1 MSQYNQ
7 GLFYRWVPKPLMLLL
22 IIVIAIVLFGVTSV
36 YTANIPYLVGG
47 TGALT
52 EDFMW
57 AYYAG
62 VIGMGLAMPLVIR
75 LKARFRTKEILIA
88 TLTGMAFLFVVMG
101 NTNQPEIII
110 GASFL
115 IGFLR
120 MLGMMEI
127 ILPLMF
133 ILSADGNRGRFYSVF
148 YTGVLGISQVA
159 AYYVTSLSLEYSWQ
173 YAYLLIAAICLA
185 TALVCVVFQHN
196 LRFMK
201 KVPLHYIDWVGLLLF
216 IISFM
221 FLGYIFSFGKQ
232 QAWFA
237 SDKIKWSTV
246 AFAVTFFL
254 FILRQQILKR
264 PFISLKAF
272 SKSNVLNGMLMLLFL
287 GMYLGTTTIQNIFAI
302 GVLGYDNLVNASLNI
317 MMIPGLI
324 IGAVVSLK
332 WFNNGL
338 HIRMLM
344 FSGFAAYLMYIIV
357 MYFSMVP
364 EFNYVSWLLPMFFK
378 GYGMCVLFV
387 VIWFYTFDKLAMTE
401 LLSAI
406 GIIVLWRT
414 FITVGIF
421 SALFSWMQYQ
431 LQLQS
436 LGNLAVY
443 LDDVTLLSPGNG
455 VNLRS
460 IQINAVLVANKT
472 LYGYIILAG
481 MGALVY
487 VFFHHFGKI
496 RYRLLRIRIDR
507 AGKLWMSRKNLRRMK
522 KELETGEI

>member
-7 GLFYRWVPKPLMLLL
+7 GLFHSWVPKPIMLLL
-22 IIVIAIVLFGVTSV
+22 IMVISIVLFGVTAV
-36 YTANIPYLVGG
+36 YTSNIPFLVGA
-47 TGALT
+47 TGELT
-52 EDFMW
+52 EDYMW

-75 LKARFRTKEILIA
+75 LKARFRTKEIMVT

-101 NTNQPEIII
+101 NTDQPEIII

-115 IGFLR
+115 ISFLR
-120 MLGMMEI
+120 MVGMMEV

-133 ILSADGNRGRFYSVF
+133 ILSADGNRGRFYAVF
-148 YTGVLGISQVA
+148 YTVVLGITQVSS
-159 AYYVTSLSLEYSWQ
+159 YYVASLSMEYSWQ
-173 YAYLLIAAICLA
+173 YAYLLIAAVCLA
-185 TALVCVVFQHN
+185 TALICVVFQHN
-196 LRFMK
+196 QRFMK
-201 KVPLHYIDWVGLLLF
+201 KVPLHYIDWLGMLLF
-216 IISFM
+216 VISFM

-237 SDKIKWSTV
+237 SDKIKWATI
-246 AFAVTFFL
+246 AFSVTFLL
-254 FILRQQILKR
+254 FILRMQIIKR

-272 SKSNVLNGMLMLLFL
+272 SKSNVRHGMLMLLFL
-287 GMYLGTTTIQNIFAI
+287 GMYLGTTTLQNIFAV
-302 GVLGYDNLVNASLNI
+302 GVLGYNHLSNASLNL
-317 MMIPGLI
+317 MIFPGLL
-324 IGAVVSLK
+324 IGAVVSAK
-332 WFNNGL
+332 WFNQSM

-344 FSGFAAYLMYIIV
+344 FTGFAAYLLYVIV

-364 EFNYVSWLLPMFFK
+364 EFNYASWLLPMFFK
-378 GYGMCVLFV
+378 GYGMGVLFI
-387 VIWFYTFDKLAMTE
+387 VIWYYTFDKLGMTE

-443 LDDVTLLSPGNG
+443 LDDVTLLSPGSG

-460 IQINAVLVANKT
+460 IQINAVLAANKT

-481 MGALVY
+481 MGVLVY
-487 VFFHHFGKI
+487 VLFHHFGKI

-507 AGKLWMSRKNLRRMK
+507 AGKLWMSRKNRRRMQ